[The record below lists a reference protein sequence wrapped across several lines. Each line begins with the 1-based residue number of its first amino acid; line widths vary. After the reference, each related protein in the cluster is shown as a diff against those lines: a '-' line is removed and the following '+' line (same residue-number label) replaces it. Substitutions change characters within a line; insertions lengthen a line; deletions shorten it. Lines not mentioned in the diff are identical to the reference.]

1 MSEDIASNIRFA
13 VENSLVS
20 TMKHIGKC
28 EFDQEYYPDTEI
40 LSFRLDGSEAINPH
54 HCYGSIFIHEG
65 NQTYCE
71 DANIYF
77 GCHIDLIQYHSL
89 QDTKVNVPR
98 SKGDTVEGY
107 IKKDTP
113 IRYWQSK
120 NCLAITV
127 HFIENNEEMYKL
139 VGLPDYYSN
148 TAQQMLSGLLSVNPN
163 IKQQPLTIT
172 IKKGHGFFEIEQQI
186 WKHKIQDHLDNIEMK
201 YSFLS

>member
-13 VENSLVS
+13 VENSLIS
-20 TMKHIGKC
+20 SMKHIGKC
-28 EFDQEYYPDTEI
+28 EFDQGYYPDTEI
-40 LSFRLDGSEAINPH
+40 MSFRLAGSEAINPH

-71 DANIYF
+71 DSNIYF
-77 GCHIDLIQYHSL
+77 GCHLDLIQYHSL
-89 QDTKVNVPR
+89 QETKVNVPR
-98 SKGDTVEGY
+98 SNGDTVEGY

-127 HFIENNEEMYKL
+127 HFMENDEEMYKL
-139 VGLPDYYSN
+139 VGLPDYFSN
-148 TAQQMLSGLLSVNPN
+148 TTQQMLSGLLSVNPN

-186 WKHKIQDHLDNIEMK
+186 WKNKMQDHLDNIEMK
-201 YSFLS
+201 YSFVS

>member
-40 LSFRLDGSEAINPH
+40 MSFRLDGSESINPH

-98 SKGDTVEGY
+98 SNGNIIEGY
-107 IKKDTP
+107 LKKDTP

-127 HFIENNEEMYKL
+127 HFI
-139 VGLPDYYSN
+139 
-148 TAQQMLSGLLSVNPN
+148 
-163 IKQQPLTIT
+163 
-172 IKKGHGFFEIEQQI
+172 
-186 WKHKIQDHLDNIEMK
+186 
-201 YSFLS
+201 